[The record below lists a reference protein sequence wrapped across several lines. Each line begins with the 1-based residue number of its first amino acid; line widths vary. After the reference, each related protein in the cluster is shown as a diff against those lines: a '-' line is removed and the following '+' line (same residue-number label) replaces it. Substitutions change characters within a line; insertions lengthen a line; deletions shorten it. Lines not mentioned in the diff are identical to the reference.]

1 MREPDFE
8 GMAGRAWRIDIRPED
23 RVQRDQDASLAGWHM
38 HCPHAHPFWSWY
50 MVTLIHL
57 RDLPGMSKLATK
69 NYPEASH
76 EVVVMSLNPD
86 HPLREPGRVQH
97 PLNYLVPF
105 DHVIQF
111 DGTNDEQAVHVIEL
125 YVRAC
130 VDGHISPDQDYR
142 QAWKDM
148 MRRTIEHVVTGGH
161 SS

>member
-8 GMAGRAWRIDIRPED
+8 GTGGRAWRIAIRPED
-23 RVQRDQDASLAGWHM
+23 RDHVDQEASLAAWHLN
-38 HCPHAHPFWSWY
+38 CPHAHPFWSWY

-57 RDLPGMSKLATK
+57 RDVPGMSKPATK
-69 NYPEASH
+69 QYPGASH
-76 EVVVMSLNPD
+76 EVIVMSLNPD
-86 HPLREPGRVQH
+86 HALTEPGQIQH
-97 PLNYLVPF
+97 PLYYLEPF

-111 DGTNDEQAVHVIEL
+111 DGTTDEQAIRVIEL

-142 QAWKDM
+142 EAWKSM
-148 MRRTIEHVVTGGH
+148 MRKTVEHVVTGGH